1 MKRSQMYSLI
11 VLIAIFRLTRVSR
24 FQNVSIL
31 DFIGGEVDGGDKWN
45 YEGVQSSSQI
55 ISNKP

>member
-1 MKRSQMYSLI
+1 MYSLI